1 MIPLFD
7 TKSISKLSF
16 WVIII
21 ISINIYIFILELT
34 SPDIE
39 AFIVQ
44 YALIPSE
51 INFGKLSTLSPF
63 ITSQFLHGGF
73 LHIISNMLFLWV
85 FGKNVEAK
93 IGFLFFPFLY
103 LLSGALGGLAQY
115 LVNPTL
121 NVPMLGASGAIAG
134 ILGSYFVFFPD
145 HKIKTLVFIFIF
157 VTILEIPAWILLFYW
172 FITQVLAVSFT
183 ISSTVSQGGIAYIAH
198 VIGFITGWII
208 TATFYVKPQALSF
221 RRTGVI

>member
-85 FGKNVEAK
+85 FGKNVEARA
-93 IGFLFFPFLY
+93 GYFLFPFFY
-103 LLSGALGGLAQY
+103 LISGAAGGLAQY
-115 LVNPTL
+115 VFMPDSNI
-121 NVPMLGASGAIAG
+121 PMLGASGAVAG
-134 ILGSYFVFFPD
+134 ILGAYF
-145 HKIKTLVFIFIF
+145 
-157 VTILEIPAWILLFYW
+157 AW
-172 FITQVLAVSFT
+172 
-183 ISSTVSQGGIAYIAH
+183 
-198 VIGFITGWII
+198 
-208 TATFYVKPQALSF
+208 
-221 RRTGVI
+221 